1 MDTLVSDSKANSADT
16 RAGKN
21 THTTGS
27 VGGDKTL
34 IGGSE
39 NAKGSTGFN
48 QDAEAI
54 GGAALDGASSLA
66 EKAKRKMYGY

>member
-16 RAGKN
+16 RAE
-21 THTTGS
+21 
-27 VGGDKTL
+27 KTL
-34 IGGSE
+34 TGGSE

-54 GGAALDGASSLA
+54 GGAALDGAENLA

>member
-16 RAGKN
+16 RAGN
-21 THTTGS
+21 NAHTTGG
-27 VGGDKTL
+27 VDGEKTL
-34 IGGSE
+34 
-39 NAKGSTGFN
+39 TGFN